1 MGTWPGGWLEGR
13 AGTWLGVLRSISS
26 PAHSCVSAK
35 QEDVLLEM
43 WVCRNEWFNKE
54 TLWAVIRRGFLSVD
68 KPLLMGEELIVAT
81 SELVQAAKAAHH
93 LSRGVREVLTNIM
106 TQSEQFWGY
115 NQPVTLTPEGWQCP
129 GHNLI
134 LLLSC
139 SIWGRMELVPC
150 PEALPQ
156 ILPLPRAAGLKKNQ
170 KIFQISAS
178 LLGTPVRL
186 CRGVQRCW
194 TLQDE
199 LKALR
204 INLWDFQQPFP
215 CSSFQL

>member
-26 PAHSCVSAK
+26 PAHSCVSTK

-139 SIWGRMELVPC
+139 SIWGRDGAGAMSRGSAPNPAFAPC
-150 PEALPQ
+150 CRLEEKSKNLPNFSFFAGYPSQALQ
-156 ILPLPRAAGLKKNQ
+156 GGSEVLDFAG
-170 KIFQISAS
+170 
-178 LLGTPVRL
+178 
-186 CRGVQRCW
+186 
-194 TLQDE
+194 
-199 LKALR
+199 
-204 INLWDFQQPFP
+204 
-215 CSSFQL
+215 